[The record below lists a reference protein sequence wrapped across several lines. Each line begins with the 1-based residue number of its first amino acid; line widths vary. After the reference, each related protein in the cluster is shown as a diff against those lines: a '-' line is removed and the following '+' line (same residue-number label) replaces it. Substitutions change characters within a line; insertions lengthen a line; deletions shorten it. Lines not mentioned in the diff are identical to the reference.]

1 MDTADKHK
9 RMWWTGAVKGHEVF
23 ESNDTLLL
31 NEQKL
36 IKGKDYVEIAVS
48 RIQNVPL
55 KIQNVPLKVQ
65 NVPLKL

>member
-1 MDTADKHK
+1 M
-9 RMWWTGAVKGHEVF
+9 KGREVF
-23 ESNDTLLL
+23 ESRDFFLL

-55 KIQNVPLKVQ
+55 KNVIKQSEL
-65 NVPLKL
+65 